1 MTQEDGPTGPAQGD
15 YWEQEVTMTR
25 AQLQGERDAW
35 YENGLHNGAIR
46 ERTFWREWMV
56 VEDMVSAR

>member
-35 YENGLHNGAIR
+35 YANALRNERIR
-46 ERTFWREWMV
+46 TRATWVRRFIDHVAGGRG
-56 VEDMVSAR
+56 